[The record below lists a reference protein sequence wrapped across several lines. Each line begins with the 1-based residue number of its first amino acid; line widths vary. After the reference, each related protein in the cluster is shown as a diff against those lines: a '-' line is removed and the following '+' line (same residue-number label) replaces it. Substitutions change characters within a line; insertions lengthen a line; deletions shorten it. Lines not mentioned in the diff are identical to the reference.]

1 MQYDKNLVKLGKH
14 IHNLRTGKKLTLSM
28 LCYNKGLGLEPS
40 TISRIEKGMVE
51 PKYLTLLHLAEAL
64 EIKLSELLDF

>member
-14 IHNLRTGKKLTLSM
+14 IHNLRTGKKLTLRM

>member
-14 IHNLRTGKKLTLSM
+14 IHNLRTGKKLTLRM

-51 PKYLTLLHLAEAL
+51 PK
-64 EIKLSELLDF
+64 